1 VTTAAP
7 ELIAAKRRTATWYG
21 IWAVINAGLGVL
33 LAYPLLMLAL
43 IALHARA
50 MLFDRPDSPFS
61 NNEIQGGEADAA
73 IQFSIILAVVALA
86 VVIATNW
93 ALFRRLRPPS
103 GTTKAGLLL
112 TTAALLIAP
121 SFLLW

>member
-1 VTTAAP
+1 VTTELELTKRKRPGAWYAA
-7 ELIAAKRRTATWYG
+7 
-21 IWAVINAGLGVL
+21 WAVINLGLGAL
-33 LAYPLLMLAL
+33 LAYPLLLLAV
-43 IALHARA
+43 IGLHARA

-73 IQFSIILAVVALA
+73 IQLGILLAVVALA
-86 VVIATNW
+86 VVVATNW

-121 SFLLW
+121 SFVLW